1 MSREFW
7 AIIGTGVSLGVPV
20 VALAA
25 LMVTSANAIN
35 SRLDSMDARF
45 AAIDNR
51 FDSID
56 RQFDSIDNRFVAI
69 DNRFDSINAR
79 LLRIESVL
87 EGVISRLGRVE
98 GRLQIP
104 NDADLEETRA
114 RPQANPDAGA

>member
-7 AIIGTGVSLGVPV
+7 AIIGTGISLGVLV

-25 LMVTSANAIN
+25 FMVTSANAIN
-35 SRLDSMDARF
+35 SKLDSMD
-45 AAIDNR
+45 
-51 FDSID
+51 
-56 RQFDSIDNRFVAI
+56 
-69 DNRFDSINAR
+69 AR

-104 NDADLEETRA
+104 DDPDLEETQA
-114 RPQANPDAGA
+114 RPRASPDAGA